1 MKLFLVFCIFIIQ
14 VACKPA
20 ARESEEK
27 VADVITRN
35 GESLSQIIVALSG
48 EVLLAQK
55 CTVDKV
61 KSVLVCRRDVQPVK
75 MVDWE
80 SAKKKVESLKNENGS
95 AVNFFNDDLKKGDNS
110 FIRKI
115 LSSESDVVFYRKVI
129 GNGDNVIWEIAK
141 KYSLGS
147 IVEDFVLN
155 TDKLTFIFQTLGEYT
170 LKCGDDAT
178 LVRIKNK
185 CSGKDVRI
193 IQ

>member
-14 VACKPA
+14 VSCKPA

-27 VADVITRN
+27 VADVITRS
-35 GESLSQIIVALSG
+35 GESLSQIKVALSG

-55 CTVDKV
+55 CTINTEQG
-61 KSVLVCRRDVQPVK
+61 VLVCLRPVK

-80 SAKKKVESLKNENGS
+80 SAKKQVESLRGRNGS

-115 LSSESDVVFYRKVI
+115 LSSKSNVVFHRKII
-129 GNGDNVIWEIAK
+129 GKGDNVIWELAK
-141 KYSLGS
+141 KYSLS
-147 IVEDFVLN
+147 SLVEEFVVN

-178 LVRIKNK
+178 SVRIKNK
-185 CSGKDVRI
+185 CSGNDVRI
-193 IQ
+193 VQ